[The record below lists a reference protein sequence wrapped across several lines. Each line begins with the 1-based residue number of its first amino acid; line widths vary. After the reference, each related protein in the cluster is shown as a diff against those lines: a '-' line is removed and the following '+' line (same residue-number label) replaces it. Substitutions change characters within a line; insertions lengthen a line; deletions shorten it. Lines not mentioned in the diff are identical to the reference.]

1 MGEGSEGIAASRGSE
16 NYGPGSSREARHVG
30 ISPQEDRCGTKGTVG
45 EGEGGEEGGV
55 ASWEPA
61 AKMRQAFVLAVD
73 CSMPCFKF
81 VLYLGCNS
89 EAQK

>member
-1 MGEGSEGIAASRGSE
+1 MGKGER
-16 NYGPGSSREARHVG
+16 SSFETQAHNVS
-30 ISPQEDRCGTKGTVG
+30 ISTQEDRGGAKGTLG
-45 EGEGGEEGGV
+45 EGKGGEEGGV